1 MPITETPPSSEQR
14 RSEPEFQGK
23 HSRYGSYDTHELLQM
38 IDELEDDRRWARLR
52 EGIWISLIAHM
63 ILFSLISWGPRYL
76 LHMPR
81 VVNPADVLKNRKDL
95 TYLDLPPDALKQI
108 KPKKSDVISDKDR
121 IAQSKHPTID
131 KKTLQEL
138 QAMKKAG
145 PPALAPQ
152 PQQQASPE
160 PQPPQQQA
168 QQQPQPQQQHP
179 TQPLQ
184 PSQQSQL
191 EAPKPSPVPARPN
204 FNTGPLSAGDA
215 IRQAARAAAQQGA
228 AGGDYGA
235 NAPNAHPGL
244 KAGAEILSDTMGVD
258 FGPYMN
264 HIIRETRMTWEPLI
278 PESARPPLMKSGVV
292 AIEFMIGPDGRVL
305 PGQMRLVGPSGDPS
319 LDRGAWGAITG
330 SNYPPL
336 PKEFKGPYL
345 ALRFYFLYNPK
356 PGQDY

>member
-1 MPITETPPSSEQR
+1 MPITEIPPSSEQR
-14 RSEPEFQGK
+14 PVEPSTNGK
-23 HSRYGSYDTHELLQM
+23 RSRYDSYEAHELLQV
-38 IDELEDDRRWARLR
+38 INELEDDRRWARLR
-52 EGIWISLIAHM
+52 EGIWISIIAHM

-76 LHMPR
+76 LHMPK
-81 VVNPADVLKNRKDL
+81 VVNPADVLRQRKDL

-108 KPKKSDVISDKDR
+108 KPKHSDAISDKDR
-121 IAQSKHPTID
+121 QAQSKNPTID

-145 PPALAPQ
+145 PPAPTPAPQ
-152 PQQQASPE
+152 PQQQA
-160 PQPPQQQA
+160 PQQPAPQQQQA
-168 QQQPQPQQQHP
+168 QQQPQQHP

-184 PSQQSQL
+184 SNQQAQL
-191 EAPKPSPVPARPN
+191 DAPRPSPVPARPS
-204 FNTGPLSAGDA
+204 FNAGPLSAGDA
-215 IRQAARAAAQQGA
+215 IRQAARDAARQRGGGE
-228 AGGDYGA
+228 GGDYGA

-258 FGPYMN
+258 FGPYLN
-264 HIIRETRMTWEPLI
+264 QVIRETRQTWEPLI
-278 PESARPPLMKSGVV
+278 PESARPPLMKNGTV
-292 AIEFMIGPDGRVL
+292 AVEFMIMPDGRVK
-305 PGQMRLVGPSGDPS
+305 QMKLVGPSGDPS

-345 ALRFYFLYNPK
+345 ALRFFFLYNPR

>member
-1 MPITETPPSSEQR
+1 MPITERPPSSKER
-14 RSEPEFQGK
+14 RSEAVLDGK
-23 HSRYGSYDTHELLQM
+23 RARYDSYETHELLQL

-52 EGIWISLIAHM
+52 EGIWISIIAHI
-63 ILFSLISWGPRYL
+63 ILFSLISWGPQYL

-81 VVNPADVLKNRKDL
+81 VVNPSDVLKNRKDL

-108 KPKKSDVISDKDR
+108 KPKRSDVISDKDR
-121 IAQSKHPTID
+121 VAQSKKPTID

-145 PPALAPQ
+145 PPAPQ
-152 PQQQASPE
+152 PAP
-160 PQPPQQQA
+160 PPQQQVAPAPQVA

-184 PSQQSQL
+184 PQQQAQL
-191 EAPKPSPVPARPN
+191 DAPRPSPVPARPS

-215 IRQAARAAAQQGA
+215 IRQAAKAAAQQGA
-228 AGGDYGA
+228 GGGDFGA

-264 HIIRETRMTWEPLI
+264 HIIQETRRTWEPLI
-278 PESARPPLMKSGVV
+278 PESARPPLLKNGTV
-292 AIEFMIGPDGRVL
+292 AVEFMILPDGSVK
-305 PGQMRLVGPSGDPS
+305 QMRLVGPSGDTS

-345 ALRFYFLYNPK
+345 ALRFYFLYNPR
-356 PGQDY
+356 PGQEY

>member
-14 RSEPEFQGK
+14 RPEPEIEGK
-23 HSRYGSYDTHELLQM
+23 RSKYDRFEMHELLQQ

-52 EGIWISLIAHM
+52 EGIWISIIAHM

-81 VVNPADVLKNRKDL
+81 VVNPADILKNRKDL

-108 KPKKSDVISDKDR
+108 KPKRSDVISDKDR
-121 IAQSKHPTID
+121 VAQSKKPTID

-145 PPALAPQ
+145 PPAPQPAPQQQQAPPSPQ
-152 PQQQASPE
+152 PQQQA
-160 PQPPQQQA
+160 QQ
-168 QQQPQPQQQHP
+168 QPQQQHP

-184 PSQQSQL
+184 PNQQSQL
-191 EAPKPSPVPARPN
+191 EAPRASPVPARPN

-215 IRQAARAAAQQGA
+215 IRQAARSAAQQGP
-228 AGGDYGA
+228 GGGEYGA
-235 NAPNAHPGL
+235 NAPNAHPGI
-244 KAGAEILSDTMGVD
+244 KMGGPEILSDTMGVD
-258 FGPYMN
+258 FGPYLN
-264 HIIRETRMTWEPLI
+264 HIVRETRQTWEPLI
-278 PESARPPLMKSGVV
+278 PESARPPLMKNGTV

-305 PGQMRLVGPSGDPS
+305 PNQMRLVGPSGDTS
-319 LDRGAWGAITG
+319 LDRAAWGAITG